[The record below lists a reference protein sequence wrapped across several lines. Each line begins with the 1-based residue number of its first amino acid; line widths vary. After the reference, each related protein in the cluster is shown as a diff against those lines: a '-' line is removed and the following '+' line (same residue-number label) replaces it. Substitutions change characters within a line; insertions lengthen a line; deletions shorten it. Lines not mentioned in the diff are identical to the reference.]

1 MNSKLYFLD
10 HRDAIKS
17 LITSVLTASVA
28 TLSMLVQNKGFDLTT
43 QDVKLVGVAA
53 ATAFLGYLLKQ
64 LGTDEKGKFLGK
76 V

>member
-1 MNSKLYFLD
+1 MNSKLFLLN
-10 HRDAIKS
+10 HKDAIKG
-17 LITSVLTASVA
+17 LVTSVLTASVA
-28 TLSMLVQNKGFDLTT
+28 TLSLLVQNKGFDITA
-43 QDVKLVGVAA
+43 QDIKLVGVAA